1 MMHTAAIVVPLHK
14 KIPLPSELAALA
26 HSVDVLK
33 GYKQFAVVPAT
44 LALDEYAHVLDHC
57 EIIRLPAQ
65 HFASVAAYSRL
76 MLSAFFYERFS
87 AFEYMLILQPDA
99 LVFRD
104 ELEYWCAQGFDYIG
118 APWPDGQVTRP
129 FSFRGDHR
137 LAKLLPWFNR
147 PISLT
152 VGNGGLSL
160 RKISS
165 ARDTLQRHWLKA
177 TLWIG
182 NEDMFWSLYSPRVPD
197 EKQASL
203 FALEEHAAAYY
214 HANGDRLPF
223 GCHAW
228 EKHEPEFWH
237 VQFAAHGISGM
248 PLMNT
253 NQNKAYG

>member
-1 MMHTAAIVVPLHK
+1 L
-14 KIPLPSELAALA
+14 
-26 HSVDVLK
+26 DVLK
-33 GYKQFAVVPAT
+33 GYKQFAIVPAA
-44 LALDEYAHVLDHC
+44 LALDEYGRVLEYC
-57 EIIRLPAQ
+57 EIVRLPNQ

-76 MLSAFFYERFS
+76 LLSAFFYERFS

-104 ELEYWCAQGFDYIG
+104 ELEYWCAQDFDYIG

-129 FSFRGDHR
+129 CSFRGDHR
-137 LAKLLPWFNR
+137 LAELLPWLNK
-147 PISLT
+147 PIALH

-165 ARDTLQRHWLKA
+165 ALDILQRHRLKA
-177 TLWIG
+177 KLWIG

-203 FALEEHAAAYY
+203 FALEKNPSAYY
-214 HANGDRLPF
+214 RTNGDRLPF

-237 VQFAAHGISGM
+237 DQFARLGMTAMLRAAGI
-248 PLMNT
+248 
-253 NQNKAYG
+253 QECCA